1 MIIIINIISIII
13 ISAAC
18 KRSLAQL
25 ASGAHSTERPS
36 MGGAMTG
43 RWTTQGA
50 PIANAPMRQGTNK
63 RRLQSALSE
72 GRLQVPLLL
81 LMLLL

>member
-1 MIIIINIISIII
+1 MIIIIIISIII

-63 RRLQSALSE
+63 RRLQAALTKR
-72 GRLQVPLLL
+72 RLQAAL
-81 LMLLL
+81 